1 MASVWRHPNSRFWT
15 ACYTLPNG
23 QRVKKSTKLADRKKA
38 LQVAAVLEME
48 AARGLTEK
56 QARALAAHLFERLG
70 GGNLREEK
78 VREFFDRWLQRKAGE
93 VAPGTLRKYRETA
106 NHFLGFIGDGGRKRD
121 LASITARD
129 VAAFRDDLARRL
141 SVGTVNC
148 ALKVVRVAFAEAV
161 RAHLIGANEA
171 ANVSVLVRSRAE
183 AMRRSFSIAELRQLL
198 AVASQEWRAM
208 ILAGLYS
215 GGQRL
220 GDVAR
225 WTWHNVDLGEG
236 EIRFRT
242 RKTGRH
248 QVIPITPQL
257 HAILAA
263 LPSSDDP
270 GSPVFPAAAA
280 VLAKGKAEHVGSL
293 SNQFHSLLVAS
304 GLAAARKHK
313 STGKGRSARRTT
325 GALGFHSLR
334 HAATSWMKTAGAAD
348 AIVQDIVG
356 HDSAESSE
364 HYTHIDAASKRAALA
379 RLPDFTLPDA
389 RHAA

>member
-1 MASVWRHPNSRFWT
+1 M
-15 ACYTLPNG
+15 
-23 QRVKKSTKLADRKKA
+23 KKSTKLADRKKA
-38 LQVAAVLEME
+38 LQIAAVLEME
-48 AARGLTEK
+48 AARGLSEK
-56 QARALAAHLFERLG
+56 QARARAAHLFERLG

-78 VREFFDRWLQRKAGE
+78 VREFFDRWLLRKTGE
-93 VAPGTLRKYRETA
+93 VAPGTLRKYRETT
-106 NHFLGFIGDGGRKRD
+106 NHFLAFIGDGGRKRD

-141 SVGTVNC
+141 SAGTVNC

-161 RAHLIGANEA
+161 RAHLVSANEA
-171 ANVSVLVRSRAE
+171 ANVPTLARSRTDTV
-183 AMRRSFSIAELRQLL
+183 RRAFSVAELRQLL
-198 AVASQEWRAM
+198 AVASPEWRAM

-225 WTWHNVDLGEG
+225 WTWHNVDLVEC

-248 QVIPITPQL
+248 QAIPIAPPL
-257 HAILAA
+257 RVAPVA
-263 LPSSDDP
+263 LPRIDADA

-293 SNQFHSLLVAS
+293 SNQFHSLLVAT
-304 GLAAARKHK
+304 GLVVARKHK

-325 GALGFHSLR
+325 GALGFHSPPPHR
-334 HAATSWMKTAGAAD
+334 HEPDENG
-348 AIVQDIVG
+348 G
-356 HDSAESSE
+356 RGRRHR
-364 HYTHIDAASKRAALA
+364 ASHRG
-379 RLPDFTLPDA
+379 P
-389 RHAA
+389 